1 MNSWENAHKIAI
13 IVYRDI
19 SVAFRTEENVK
30 FLSANF
36 MDQFPIFIIAIFI
49 WTDTRVQEE
58 TF

>member
-49 WTDTRVQEE
+49 
-58 TF
+58 